1 MLTSAELKQ
10 ISDYLA
16 QYGVKD
22 SQLQQAGPITG
33 REYVALVQNGE
44 NKIASLDTTNEYI
57 YDKVIDYI
65 SDTSFQANAVSLG
78 DNDYQL
84 QLFSRVPNE

>member
-33 REYVALVQNGE
+33 REYVALV
-44 NKIASLDTTNEYI
+44 
-57 YDKVIDYI
+57 
-65 SDTSFQANAVSLG
+65 
-78 DNDYQL
+78 
-84 QLFSRVPNE
+84 